1 MTDTDISNKKIALY
15 PGSFDP
21 ITNGHLDVLERASA
35 MFDEVVIAV
44 LNHPAKK
51 SFLDI
56 ETRLELIRNATINMK
71 NVSVDYFNGLT
82 VEYARSIGAKFLI
95 RGLRTI
101 TDFEYEV
108 QLCQTNQVIAPDI
121 DTVFLSTKPEHNFI
135 SSSIVRELSSY
146 KTDISKF
153 VPKCVVQYLHK
164 SMKQLDDNKM
174 LKGELNSIQLDM
186 RKALK

>member
-1 MTDTDISNKKIALY
+1 MIDGNTVNKKIALY

-21 ITNGHLDVLERASA
+21 ITNGHLDVLERARV

-44 LNHPAKK
+44 LNNKQK
-51 SFLDI
+51 QSFLDVDV
-56 ETRLELIRNATINMK
+56 RLKLIKQATAGTD
-71 NVSVDYFNGLT
+71 NVRADYFNGLT
-82 VEYARSIGAKFLI
+82 VEYARNIGAKFLI

-135 SSSIVRELSSY
+135 SSGIVRELANY
-146 KTDISKF
+146 RADISKF
-153 VPKCVVQYLHK
+153 VPKCVVQYINNNVLQPDEHQAFV
-164 SMKQLDDNKM
+164 SGNT
-174 LKGELNSIQLDM
+174 
-186 RKALK
+186 

>member
-1 MTDTDISNKKIALY
+1 MRDVCVSNKKIALY

-44 LNHPAKK
+44 LKHPEKK
-51 SFLDI
+51 SFLSV
-56 ETRLELIRNATINMK
+56 EQRVELIKDAIKDMK
-71 NVSVDYFNGLT
+71 NVSVDSFDGLT
-82 VEYARSIGAKFLI
+82 VEYARRIGAKFLI

-121 DTVFLSTKPEHNFI
+121 DTVFLSTKPQHNFI
-135 SSSIVRELSSY
+135 SSSIVRELSKH

-153 VPKCVVQYLHK
+153 VPKNVVEYL
-164 SMKQLDDNKM
+164 QDD
-174 LKGELNSIQLDM
+174 I
-186 RKALK
+186 RKVSK

>member
-1 MTDTDISNKKIALY
+1 MINDAPNKKIALY

-21 ITNGHLDVLERASA
+21 ITNGHLDVLERARA

-44 LNHPAKK
+44 LNHPHKK

-56 ETRLELIRNATINMK
+56 QTRVKLIKEATQDMD
-71 NVSVDYFNGLT
+71 NVRVDYFDGLT
-82 VEYARSIGAKFLI
+82 VEYARAIGAKFLI

-121 DTVFLSTKPEHNFI
+121 DTVFLSTRPEHNFI
-135 SSSIVRELSSY
+135 SSSIVKE
-146 KTDISKF
+146 
-153 VPKCVVQYLHK
+153 
-164 SMKQLDDNKM
+164 
-174 LKGELNSIQLDM
+174 
-186 RKALK
+186 

>member
-1 MTDTDISNKKIALY
+1 MRDVCISDKKIALY

-35 MFDEVVIAV
+35 MFDNVVIAV
-44 LNHPAKK
+44 LKHPEKK
-51 SFLDI
+51 SFLSV
-56 ETRLELIRNATINMK
+56 EQRVHLIKEAIKDMK
-71 NVSVDYFNGLT
+71 NVSVDSFDGLT
-82 VEYARSIGAKFLI
+82 VEYARKIGAKFLI

-121 DTVFLSTKPEHNFI
+121 DTVFLSTKPQHNFI
-135 SSSIVRELSSY
+135 SSSIVRELASH

-153 VPKCVVQYLHK
+153 VPKNVVEYL
-164 SMKQLDDNKM
+164 QDD
-174 LKGELNSIQLDM
+174 I
-186 RKALK
+186 RKVSK

>member
-1 MTDTDISNKKIALY
+1 MIETNAFKKKIALY

-21 ITNGHLDVLERASA
+21 ITNGHLDVLERARA

-44 LNHPAKK
+44 LNNSSKK

-56 ETRLELIRNATINMK
+56 ETRVELIKQATDSMN
-71 NVSVDYFNGLT
+71 NVRVDYFNGLT
-82 VEYARSIGAKFLI
+82 VEYARNIGANFLI

-135 SSSIVRELSSY
+135 SSGMVRELSKY
-146 KTDISKF
+146 KADISKF
-153 VPKCVVQYLHK
+153 VPNCVVQYLH
-164 SMKQLDDNKM
+164 SNLD
-174 LKGELNSIQLDM
+174 
-186 RKALK
+186 

>member
-1 MTDTDISNKKIALY
+1 MIDNCAHNKKIALY

-21 ITNGHLDVLERASA
+21 ITNGHLDVLERARK

-44 LNHPAKK
+44 LNNPVKK
-51 SFLDI
+51 SFIDV
-56 ETRLELIRNATINMK
+56 EKRVELIKKATKDMQ
-71 NVSVDYFNGLT
+71 NVQTASFDGLT
-82 VEYARSIGAKFLI
+82 VEFARSIGANFLI

-135 SSSIVRELSSY
+135 SSSMVKELSNHEI
-146 KTDISKF
+146 DISKF
-153 VPKCVVQYLHK
+153 VPKVVVQYLK
-164 SMKQLDDNKM
+164 EAIK
-174 LKGELNSIQLDM
+174 KGC
-186 RKALK
+186 

>member
-1 MTDTDISNKKIALY
+1 MSEIVISDKKIALY

-21 ITNGHLDVLERASA
+21 ITNGHLDVLERASK

-44 LNHPAKK
+44 LRHPEKK
-51 SFLDI
+51 SFLTV
-56 ETRLELIRNATINMK
+56 EKRVELIKEATKDME
-71 NVSVDYFNGLT
+71 NVSVASFDGLT
-82 VEYARSIGAKFLI
+82 VEFARSIGAKFLI

-121 DTVFLSTKPEHNFI
+121 DTVFLPTKPKHNFI
-135 SSSIVRELSSY
+135 SSSIVRELSNH

-153 VPKCVVQYLHK
+153 VPKNVVEYLK
-164 SMKQLDDNKM
+164 KK
-174 LKGELNSIQLDM
+174 
-186 RKALK
+186 

>member
-1 MTDTDISNKKIALY
+1 MSNDKKIALY

-35 MFDEVVIAV
+35 MFDKVVIAV
-44 LNHPAKK
+44 LKHPEKK
-51 SFLDI
+51 SFLSV
-56 ETRLELIRNATINMK
+56 EQRVNLIKESIKDMK
-71 NVSVDYFNGLT
+71 NVSVDSFDGLT
-82 VEYARSIGAKFLI
+82 VEYARKIGAKFLI

-121 DTVFLSTKPEHNFI
+121 DTVFLSTKPQHNFI
-135 SSSIVRELSSY
+135 SSSIVRELSSH

-153 VPKCVVQYLHK
+153 VPKNVVEYL
-164 SMKQLDDNKM
+164 QN
-174 LKGELNSIQLDM
+174 NI
-186 RKALK
+186 RKVSD